1 MSDLIVIA
9 DKAAEALHYGQT
21 RKGNGRPYIEHPRA
35 VMVQMRYELRCDS
48 VTLAAALLH
57 DVIEDCDVTPALLC
71 RFLVEGYHAIN
82 TAGGARPID
91 AAMVAELVWQCTSLD
106 KEFPVLKTLKR
117 AERKEIQRR
126 RLHYVSHQ
134 AVLIKIYD
142 RCHNLSDM
150 KGTDIDFQRLYLE
163 ESKLLFDEAEVA
175 LGVFGSFPDS
185 HVDLALETA
194 QTNIAQAERGSKP

>member
-9 DKAAEALHYGQT
+9 DKAAEALHAGQT

-35 VMVQMRYELRCDS
+35 VMAAMRGPGHDS
-48 VTLAAALLH
+48 ITLAAALLH
-57 DVIEDCDVTPALLC
+57 DVLEDCGISAAILC
-71 RFLVEGYHAIN
+71 RFLIEDQADSGLS
-82 TAGGARPID
+82 GGAKPVD